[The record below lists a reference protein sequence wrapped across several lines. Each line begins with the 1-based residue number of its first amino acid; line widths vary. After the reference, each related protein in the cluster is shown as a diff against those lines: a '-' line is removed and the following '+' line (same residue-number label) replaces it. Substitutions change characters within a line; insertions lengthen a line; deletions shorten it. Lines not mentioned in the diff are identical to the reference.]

1 MCAAR
6 PAARGTPASSLATSE
21 GAELVPRS
29 SERFSAPFP
38 LHLDRTCVR
47 AWL

>member
-6 PAARGTPASSLATSE
+6 PAARRSPASSLATSP

-29 SERFSAPFP
+29 SERFQRAVFTEVN
-38 LHLDRTCVR
+38 RTRWR
-47 AWL
+47 ARL